1 MISFTRSFFTY
12 VEFHIKEKGYVEKF
26 SYASGLVAFD
36 NEGIVLNSFGYE
48 GPKIM
53 NFDVESES
61 YNSQGESSSLEEI
74 MSYCSENWDNTI
86 WKFDSTRPFFL

>member
-1 MISFTRSFFTY
+1 
-12 VEFHIKEKGYVEKF
+12 
-26 SYASGLVAFD
+26 
-36 NEGIVLNSFGYE
+36 
-48 GPKIM
+48 M